1 MTVTPLIGAGD
12 DAPLSP
18 SAAPAGAGFAGAL
31 QRAFDGAEGALARA
45 DAAERAFA
53 AGRGGLSEMVV
64 ERARADIALALA
76 TAAASRVTQGLTTL
90 LGMQI

>member
-1 MTVTPLIGAGD
+1 MTVVPLSAAGD
-12 DAPLSP
+12 DAPLPQSGTP
-18 SAAPAGAGFAGAL
+18 GGGFAGAL
-31 QRAFDGAEGALARA
+31 QRALDGAEGALSRA

-53 AGRGGLSEMVV
+53 SGHGGLAELVV

-76 TAAASRVTQGLTTL
+76 SATASRVTQGLTTL

>member
-1 MTVTPLIGAGD
+1 MTVVPLTGAGD
-12 DAPLSP
+12 DAPLP
-18 SAAPAGAGFAGAL
+18 PASSSGAGFAGAL
-31 QRAFDGAEGALARA
+31 QHALDGAEGALSRA

-53 AGRGGLSEMVV
+53 GGHGGLAEMVV

-76 TAAASRVTQGLTTL
+76 SAAASRVTQGLTTL